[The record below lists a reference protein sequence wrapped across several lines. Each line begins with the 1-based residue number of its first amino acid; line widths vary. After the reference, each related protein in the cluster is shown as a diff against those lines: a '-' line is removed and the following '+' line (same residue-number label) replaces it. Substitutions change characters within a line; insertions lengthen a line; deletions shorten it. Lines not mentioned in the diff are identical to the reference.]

1 MKIGITKLR
10 IKIFGGDFLMKKS
23 MYLVVSLLVAISM
36 LLAAC
41 STATTVAPTSQVAA
55 TNPPA
60 AATAVPATSAP
71 AASNPGLQLDAAKVA
86 PQFFNDADYNE
97 SLKLMTQAPLNPSQP
112 IYLQYLVENP
122 TDITKYPQYAEFAKK
137 QPPYN
142 VCFSNAG
149 VNNPWRVVGYI
160 DIREQVEQLRT
171 QGLVK
176 NFYHLDAQGDDAK
189 QIADIQDI
197 INTPGKCDILIVAS
211 NTSEALTPIVEKACE
226 VMPVV
231 QFDRYA
237 QTDCPVI
244 SERTIGG
251 YAFGISGAQFIVDN
265 LPAGGN
271 VLAFRILPGVDVL
284 EQRWGAARKIFEQN
298 PQLNIIGVEFVGYD
312 SFKANTVVSD
322 YLAKYGTIDAVWM
335 DAGGT
340 AVTILE
346 AFKDAGA
353 PYPKAMVGED
363 QEDYLQYWKANNL
376 TAIAPTF
383 PTYQWRTAVLS
394 AVMFLQGKTVQHDW
408 TMPQPEVTAANLD
421 TYIDTT
427 MPPLHYALCGCEDM
441 PNYPGAWQNPDINKY
456 VDVMP

>member
-1 MKIGITKLR
+1 MNKILIA
-10 IKIFGGDFLMKKS
+10 
-23 MYLVVSLLVAISM
+23 LVALTM
-36 LLAAC
+36 LLTACAPAAP
-41 STATTVAPTSQVAA
+41 AAPAA
-55 TNPPA
+55 GAPA
-60 AATAVPATSAP
+60 AAPAEAGS
-71 AASNPGLQLDAAKVA
+71 PGLQMDSAKVA
-86 PQFFNDADYNE
+86 AQFFTDADYQK
-97 SLKLMTQAPLNPSQP
+97 SLDFMKQAPLNPNDP
-112 IYLQYLVENP
+112 IYLQYLEANP
-122 TDITKYPQYAEFAKK
+122 TNISKFSQYASFAAK

-142 VCFSNAG
+142 ICFSNAG
-149 VNNPWRVVGYI
+149 VNNPWRVVGYV
-160 DIREQVEQLRT
+160 DMREQVEELRA

-176 NFYHLDAQGDDAK
+176 NFYHLDAQGNDAK

-211 NTSEALTPIVEKACE
+211 NTSDALTPIVEKACA

-231 QFDRYA
+231 QFDRFA
-237 QTDCPVI
+237 QTDCPVV

-251 YAFGISGAQFIVDN
+251 YAFGITGAQFIVDS
-265 LPAGGN
+265 LPEGGN

-284 EQRWGAARKIFEQN
+284 EQRWGAARKIFEAN
-298 PQLNIIGVEFVGYD
+298 PKFNVIGVEFVGYD

-322 YLAKYGTIDAVWM
+322 YLAKFGHIDAVWM

-376 TAIAPTF
+376 NAIAPSF
-383 PTYQWRTAVLS
+383 PTYQWRTAVLAS
-394 AVMFLQGKTVQHDW
+394 VMFLQGKDVQHHW
-408 TMPQPEVTAANLD
+408 TMPQPEITSANLD
-421 TYIDTT
+421 KYINSA

-441 PNYPGAWQNPDINKY
+441 TNYPAAWENVDINKY
-456 VDVMP
+456 KDVP

>member
-1 MKIGITKLR
+1 
-10 IKIFGGDFLMKKS
+10 MKKL
-23 MYLVVSLLVAISM
+23 YIVVSLLVAFSM

-41 STATTVAPTSQVAA
+41 QTAA
-55 TNPPA
+55 TEAPA
-60 AATAVPATSAP
+60 VEEPAATAVPVVEEP
-71 AASNPGLQLDAAKVA
+71 AEAANPGLQMESAQVAEQFWSDEEFEKSKV
-86 PQFFNDADYNE
+86 
-97 SLKLMTQAPLNPSQP
+97 LMTQAPLNPDDP
-112 IYLQYLVENP
+112 IYLQYLEESPVSIA
-122 TDITKYPQYAEFAKK
+122 DYPQYAAFAEKE
-137 QPPYN
+137 PPYN

-160 DIREQVEQLRT
+160 DIREQVEQLRAE
-171 QGLVK
+171 GLVQ
-176 NFYHLDAQGDDAK
+176 NFYHLDAAGDDAK

-211 NTSEALTPIVEKACE
+211 NTSAALTPIVEKACE

-237 QTDCPVI
+237 QTDCPVV

-251 YAFGISGAQFIVDN
+251 YAFGISGAEYIVDN
-265 LPAGGN
+265 LPEGGN

-284 EQRWGAARKIFEQN
+284 EQRWGAAREIFEDN
-298 PQLNIIGVEFVGYD
+298 PQLNIIGVEFVAYD
-312 SFKANTVVSD
+312 SFKASTVVSD

-353 PYPKAMVGED
+353 PYPKVMVGED
-363 QEDYLQYWKANNL
+363 QQDYLAYWKANL
-376 TAIAPTF
+376 EKAIAPTF
-383 PTYQWRTAVLS
+383 PTFQWRTAALA
-394 AVMFLQGKTVQHDW
+394 AVMFLQGETVQHNW
-408 TMPQPEVTAANLD
+408 YLPQPDVTVANLD
-421 TYIDTT
+421 QYENSE

-441 PNYPGAWQNPDINKY
+441 TNYPDAWKTPDTTKY
-456 VDVMP
+456 VDVP

>member
-1 MKIGITKLR
+1 MNK
-10 IKIFGGDFLMKKS
+10 FLL
-23 MYLVVSLLVAISM
+23 LVVVATLV
-36 LLAAC
+36 LTAC
-41 STATTVAPTSQVAA
+41 Q
-55 TNPPA
+55 PA
-60 AATAVPATSAP
+60 AAPTEAP
-71 AASNPGLQLDAAKVA
+71 AAPANTQAPAAPADTQAPAAPAAAANPGLQMDSAKVA
-86 PQFFNDADYNE
+86 TQFFTDADYQK
-97 SLKLMTQAPLNPSQP
+97 SLEFMKMPALNPNDP
-112 IYLQYLVENP
+112 IYLQYLESNP
-122 TDITKYPQYAEFAKK
+122 TNISKYPQYAAFAQKK
-137 QPPYN
+137 PPYN
-142 VCFSNAG
+142 ICFSNAG
-149 VNNPWRVVGYI
+149 VNNPWRVVGYV
-160 DIREQVEQLRT
+160 DIREQVEELRA

-176 NFYHLDAQGDDAK
+176 NFYHLDAQGNDAK
-189 QIADIQDI
+189 QIADIGDI
-197 INTPGKCDILIVAS
+197 INTPGKCDVLIVAS

-231 QFDRYA
+231 QFDRFA
-237 QTDCPVI
+237 QTDCPVV

-265 LPAGGN
+265 LPQGGN

-322 YLAKYGTIDAVWM
+322 YLAKYGKIDAVWM

-353 PYPKAMVGED
+353 PYPKVMVGED
-363 QEDYLQYWKANNL
+363 QEDYLQYWKLNNL

-383 PTYQWRTAVLS
+383 PTFQWRTAVLS
-394 AVMFLQGKTVQHDW
+394 AVMFLQGKDVQHHW
-408 TMPQPEVTAANLD
+408 TMPQPEVVTSNLD
-421 TYIDTT
+421 KYINTS

-441 PNYPGAWQNPDINKY
+441 KNYPASWQNVDVNKY
-456 VDVMP
+456 KDVVP

>member
-1 MKIGITKLR
+1 
-10 IKIFGGDFLMKKS
+10 MKKS
-23 MYLVVSLLVAISM
+23 ILLVISALLIFTL

-41 STATTVAPTSQVAA
+41 QAA
-55 TNPPA
+55 TEEPA
-60 AATAVPATSAP
+60 AEEPAAEEP
-71 AASNPGLQLDAAKVA
+71 AAEEPMEEEPAAEASNPGLQMESATVA
-86 PQFFNDADYNE
+86 EQFFSEDEYAKSIE
-97 SLKLMTQAPLNPSQP
+97 LMTKAPLNPDDP
-112 IYLQYLVENP
+112 IYLQYLEENP
-122 TDITKYPQYAEFAKK
+122 TDISQYPEYADFAAKE
-137 QPPYN
+137 PPYN

-160 DIREQVEQLRT
+160 DIREQVEELRAE
-171 QGLVK
+171 GLVQ

-211 NTSEALTPIVEKACE
+211 NTSEALTPIVEQACE

-237 QTDCPVI
+237 QTDCPVV

-251 YAFGISGAQFIVDN
+251 YAFGISGANFIVDN
-265 LPAGGN
+265 LPEGGN

-284 EQRWGAARKIFEQN
+284 EQRWGAARKIFEEN

-346 AFKDAGA
+346 AFEDAGA
-353 PYPKAMVGED
+353 PYPKVMVGED
-363 QEDYLQYWKANNL
+363 QQDYLAFWKANNL

-383 PTYQWRTAVLS
+383 PTFQWRTAVLS
-394 AVMFLQGKTVQHDW
+394 AVKFLQGETVQHNW
-408 TMPQPEVTAANLD
+408 YLPQPDVTAENLD
-421 TYIDTT
+421 QYENPE

-441 PNYPGAWQNPDINKY
+441 TNYPDAWKTPDINKY
-456 VDVMP
+456 IDVP

>member
-1 MKIGITKLR
+1 
-10 IKIFGGDFLMKKS
+10 MKKLS
-23 MYLVVSLLVAISM
+23 VVFSLLVALSM

-41 STATTVAPTSQVAA
+41 QPATQAPATEAPVVTEAPAPT
-55 TNPPA
+55 TA
-60 AATAVPATSAP
+60 AAA
-71 AASNPGLQLDAAKVA
+71 NPGLALDAAKVA
-86 PQFFNDADYNE
+86 AQFFDDAEYQK
-97 SLKLMTQAPLNPSQP
+97 SLDLMTKAPLNPDAP
-112 IYLQYLVENP
+112 IYLQYLEESPV
-122 TDITKYPQYAEFAKK
+122 TIADYPQYAEFAKK
-137 QPPYN
+137 APPYN

-171 QGLVK
+171 EGLVK
-176 NFYHLDAQGDDAK
+176 NFYHLDAQGNDAK

-197 INTPGKCDILIVAS
+197 INTPGKCDVLIVAS

-237 QTDCPVI
+237 QTDCPVV

-251 YAFGISGAQFIVDN
+251 YAFGISGAKFIVDN
-265 LPAGGN
+265 LPEGGN

-284 EQRWGAARKIFEQN
+284 EQRWGAARKIFEAN
-298 PQLNIIGVEFVGYD
+298 PQLNVIGVEFVGYD

-322 YLAKYGTIDAVWM
+322 YLAKYGKIDAVWM

-353 PYPKAMVGED
+353 PYPKVMVGED
-363 QEDYLQYWKANNL
+363 QEDYLRYWKDNNL

-394 AVMFLQGKTVQHDW
+394 AVMFLKGDTVQHHW
-408 TMPQPEVTAANLD
+408 YMPQPEVVAANLD
-421 TYIDTT
+421 TYINPE

-441 PNYPGAWQNPDINKY
+441 TNYPASWATPDINKY